1 MEEIEDILEDLIAD
15 EVEDADEFEV
25 FTVEDL
31 ITEDE
36 IFEEIVAE
44 AELEG
49 GASTVRRRR
58 LNTPKRYIPRNREQ
72 AHDDL
77 VANYFSA
84 NPIYTDEMFRR
95 RFRMNRPLF
104 LRIVDGLSN
113 WSPYF
118 TQRVDAVG
126 RKGLSPLQ
134 KCTTAIRMLAYG
146 TSADQLDEVL
156 KIAASTCLEILGKF
170 A

>member
-1 MEEIEDILEDLIAD
+1 MEQVEDILEDLIEHEAD
-15 EVEDADEFEV
+15 DADEFEV
-25 FTVEDL
+25 FNVEDL
-31 ITEDE
+31 IAEDE
-36 IFEEIVAE
+36 IFDEIVAE
-44 AELEG
+44 AELDGEG
-49 GASTVRRRR
+49 STVRRRR
-58 LNTPKRYIPRNREQ
+58 RLAGPKRYIPRNREQ

-118 TQRVDAVG
+118 TQTVFHRFRSVRRLLG
-126 RKGLSPLQ
+126 
-134 KCTTAIRMLAYG
+134 
-146 TSADQLDEVL
+146 
-156 KIAASTCLEILGKF
+156 CLLMEPRLINSMRS
-170 A
+170 

>member
-1 MEEIEDILEDLIAD
+1 MESVEEILEDLIVD
-15 EVEDADEFEV
+15 EVEDTDEFEV
-25 FTVEDL
+25 FTMEDL
-31 ITEDE
+31 IVEDE

-49 GASTVRRRR
+49 EASTVRRRR
-58 LNTPKRYIPRNREQ
+58 RLLEPKRYIPRNREQ

-84 NPIYTDEMFRR
+84 NTIYTDEMFRR
-95 RFRMNRPLF
+95 RFQMNRSLF

-118 TQRVDAVG
+118 T
-126 RKGLSPLQ
+126 
-134 KCTTAIRMLAYG
+134 
-146 TSADQLDEVL
+146 
-156 KIAASTCLEILGKF
+156 
-170 A
+170 